1 MVRLAS
7 LRTNSILTLD
17 FGWRSASAL
26 RKDLTLATNGKGT
39 ASAVPLRAN
48 KEAALAPASAD
59 CPESHSKKRTVVK
72 R

>member
-17 FGWRSASAL
+17 FGWRSGSPL

-48 KEAALAPASAD
+48 KEAGFSPCVSRLP
-59 CPESHSKKRTVVK
+59 
-72 R
+72 